1 MMKNLLLVFVFIM
14 STQIASQE
22 AIQQWVYN
30 MLERAQMNIDNGN
43 TEQAEKTYKDYA
55 DRSYSS
61 NSYDHFVVLRT
72 YAYFLLSQDRNT
84 EALAYLKKAD
94 MKKRM
99 PPYDVFMLKFTLGQV
114 FYVEGQRDA
123 AKEAFLEWVRIGTEM
138 SLI

>member
-1 MMKNLLLVFVFIM
+1 MIKNFLLVFVFIW
-14 STQIASQE
+14 STQVLSQE

-72 YAYFLLSQDRNT
+72 YAYFLIPRQK
-84 EALAYLKKAD
+84 Y
-94 MKKRM
+94 
-99 PPYDVFMLKFTLGQV
+99 
-114 FYVEGQRDA
+114 
-123 AKEAFLEWVRIGTEM
+123 
-138 SLI
+138 